1 MGAAIEAVIFDLD
14 GTLIDSAPDM
24 RQALNRLLAREGR
37 GPLSTAEVIA
47 MIGEGSARLVERA
60 FQATGRAP
68 APADLPALTQGF
80 LDFYQTGEDISTA
93 VYPGVRQALR
103 ALSEAGLKLGL
114 CTNKPQTPAQDL
126 LLSLNLASFFP
137 VVVGGDPGR
146 PRKPDP
152 APLLAVL
159 EGLGVAPEH
168 AVMVGDS
175 ANDINCARAAGLRSI
190 AVTFGYVHGP
200 PEELGADAL
209 IGHFEELTRNL
220 AIFSTDG

>member
-1 MGAAIEAVIFDLD
+1 MGVAIEAVIFDLD

-24 RQALNRLLAREGR
+24 RHALNRLLAREER
-37 GPLSTAEVIA
+37 TKLSIDQVIA

-60 FQATGRAP
+60 FLATGP

-80 LDFYQTGEDISTA
+80 LDFYQTGEDISTV
-93 VYPGVRQALR
+93 VYPGVRPALC

-114 CTNKPQTPAQDL
+114 CTNKPQTPALDL
-126 LLSLNLASFFP
+126 LASLDLASFFL

-159 EGLGVAPEH
+159 ERLGVAPEH

-209 IGHFEELTRNL
+209 IGHFEELPGCL